1 MIIQKLE
8 AKNAAN
14 IARWCEG
21 KGADFLA
28 QWAGVG
34 YEYPLTAE
42 QITARLADGA
52 EIYQSVL
59 DGGIV
64 GTIEI
69 IEREK
74 ETKSALIGRF
84 VLNPELTGRGLGAQT
99 LKAFMDYCKHELGL
113 EKVRLFVFDFN
124 ISAYKCYEKCGFSET
139 ERVTRPNGW
148 VAIGMEKALV

>member
-21 KGADFLA
+21 KGEDFLA
-28 QWAGVG
+28 QWAGKG

-42 QITARLADGA
+42 QITARLAGGA
-52 EIYQSVL
+52 GIYQSVL
-59 DGGIV
+59 DGEIV

-69 IEREK
+69 IEHDA

-84 VLNPELTGRGLGAQT
+84 VLNPEHTGKGLGFRT
-99 LKAFMDYCKHELGL
+99 LEAFMDYCKHELGL

-124 ISAYKCYEKCGFSET
+124 ISAHHCYEKCGFSET

-148 VAIGMEKALV
+148 VAIGMERVL

>member
-8 AKNAAN
+8 AENAAN

-21 KGADFLA
+21 KGEDFLA

-34 YEYPLTAE
+34 YEYSLTAE

-52 EIYQSVL
+52 EIYQAVL
-59 DGGIV
+59 DGEMV

-69 IEREK
+69 IERET

-84 VLNPELTGRGLGAQT
+84 VLNPELTGKGLGAQT
-99 LKAFMDYCKHELGL
+99 LKAFMDYCKNELGL

-124 ISAYKCYEKCGFSET
+124 ISAHKCYEKCGFSET

-148 VAIGMEKALV
+148 KAIGMERTL

>member
-21 KGADFLA
+21 KGEDFLA
-28 QWAGVG
+28 QWAGRG

-52 EIYQSVL
+52 EIYQAVL
-59 DGGIV
+59 AGEMV

-69 IEREK
+69 IERES
-74 ETKSALIGRF
+74 ESKSALIGRF
-84 VLNPELTGRGLGAQT
+84 VLNPELTGKGLGSQT
-99 LKAFMDYCKHELGL
+99 LKAFMDYCQNELGL

-124 ISAYKCYEKCGFSET
+124 IPAYKCYEKCGFSET

-148 VAIGMEKALV
+148 KAIGMEKAL

>member
-21 KGADFLA
+21 KGKDFLA
-28 QWAGVG
+28 QWAGRG

-59 DGGIV
+59 DGEMV

-69 IEREK
+69 IEREA

-84 VLNPELTGRGLGAQT
+84 VLNPERTGKGLGSQT
-99 LKAFMDYCKHELGL
+99 LKAFMDYCQNELGL

-124 ISAYKCYEKCGFSET
+124 IPAYKCYEKCGFSET

-148 VAIGMEKALV
+148 KAIGMEREI